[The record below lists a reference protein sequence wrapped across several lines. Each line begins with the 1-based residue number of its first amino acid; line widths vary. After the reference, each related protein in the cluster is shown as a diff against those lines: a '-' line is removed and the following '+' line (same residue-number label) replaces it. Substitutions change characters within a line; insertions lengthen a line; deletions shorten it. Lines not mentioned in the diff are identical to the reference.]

1 MHMNRWTVEAA
12 HPRHV
17 NVIANGMRAIDVIE
31 CRAQGRTPKQSLRLG
46 LKASTPCLTFLCD
59 GVPAAMMGVAPTSLI
74 EGRGTVWMLGTDAL
88 DRSHRAILRLA
99 PPILTAIER
108 ETPRLEN
115 IIAVE
120 NRRSAA
126 WLRRLGFAFDE
137 EILYV
142 GGVAFRRFS
151 RGF

>member
-1 MHMNRWTVEAA
+1 VNHWTVEPG

-17 NVIANGMRAIDVIE
+17 RAIANRIRRFDRIE
-31 CRAQGRTPKQSLRLG
+31 CEAQGRTVLQSLRLG

-59 GVPAAMMGVAPTSLI
+59 GVPAAMLGVAPTSVI

-99 PPILTAIER
+99 PPILRAIER
-108 ETPRLEN
+108 DTPRLEN
-115 IIAVE
+115 LIAVD
-120 NRRSAA
+120 NLRSIA
-126 WLRRLGFAFDE
+126 WLKRLGFAFDE
-137 EILYV
+137 EIRYV

-151 RGF
+151 KGF

>member
-1 MHMNRWTVEAA
+1 MNHWTVEAA
-12 HPRHV
+12 RPRHI
-17 NVIANGMRAIDVIE
+17 NVIANRMRAIDVIE
-31 CRAQGRTPKQSLRLG
+31 CAAQGRTPKESLRLG

-59 GVPAAMMGVAPTSLI
+59 GVPAAMLGVTPVSVI
-74 EGRGTVWMLGTDAL
+74 EGRGLIWMLGTDAL
-88 DRSHRAILRLA
+88 DRSHRAILTLA
-99 PPILTAIER
+99 PPILKAIER
-108 ETPRLEN
+108 ETPKLEN
-115 IIAVE
+115 IIAVD
-120 NRRSAA
+120 NRKSAA

>member
-1 MHMNRWTVEAA
+1 MNRWTVEPARA
-12 HPRHV
+12 RHI
-17 NVIANGMRAIDVIE
+17 NAIANRMRAIDVVE

-59 GVPAAMMGVAPTSLI
+59 GVPAAMLGVVPRSVI
-74 EGRGTVWMLGTDAL
+74 EGRATIWMLGTGAL

-99 PPILTAIER
+99 PPILKAIEQ
-108 ETPRLEN
+108 ETPKLEN
-115 IIAVE
+115 IIAVD
-120 NRRSAA
+120 NHRSAA

>member
-1 MHMNRWTVEAA
+1 VIWTVEPA

-17 NVIANGMRAIDVIE
+17 RAIANRIRAIDALE
-31 CRAQGRTPKQSLRLG
+31 CRAFGRTPLQSLRLG

-59 GVPAAMMGVAPTSLI
+59 GRPAAMLGVTPTSVI

-88 DRSHRAILRLA
+88 DRSHRAILQLA
-99 PPILTAIER
+99 PPILKAIER

-115 IIAVE
+115 MISVD
-120 NRRSAA
+120 NMKSMA

-137 EILYV
+137 EIRYC
-142 GGVAFRRFS
+142 GGVAMRRFAK
-151 RGF
+151 GF